1 MPASLLVVEDDDT
14 IRDTI
19 REALILEGYEVTAS
33 GNGREALSLVQDAA
47 ERAPF
52 SLVVLDL
59 MLPGL
64 DGLDLCRQIRQSE
77 NSIPILV
84 VSARDSERDRVL
96 GLEVG
101 ADDYLVK
108 PFELKELHAR
118 IIANI
123 RRNQQQEGPVL
134 SYGPLRL
141 ELTTRRAFREGKE
154 LRLSPT
160 EISLLELF
168 IRHENQVLSRKMLY
182 HQLWESDWESETNVI
197 EVHINRLRSKVDR
210 GFSRALI
217 HTIRGRGYM
226 LSENPPQGPR
236 SAEDAV
242 PESQDPIAS
251 HTA

>member
-1 MPASLLVVEDDDT
+1 MRILLIEDDRATADYIAKGLQEIGHIVQVART
-14 IRDTI
+14 GRDGMLLAAG
-19 REALILEGYEVTAS
+19 EAWDVIVTD
-33 GNGREALSLVQDAA
+33 R
-47 ERAPF
+47 
-52 SLVVLDL
+52 
-59 MLPGL
+59 MLPGP
-64 DGLDLCRQIRQSE
+64 DGLT
-77 NSIPILV
+77 ILRTLRASGITTPV
-84 VSARDSERDRVL
+84 LVLTALGEVERRVE
-96 GLEVG
+96 GLDAG

-242 PESQDPIAS
+242 PESQDPLAS
-251 HTA
+251 HSA